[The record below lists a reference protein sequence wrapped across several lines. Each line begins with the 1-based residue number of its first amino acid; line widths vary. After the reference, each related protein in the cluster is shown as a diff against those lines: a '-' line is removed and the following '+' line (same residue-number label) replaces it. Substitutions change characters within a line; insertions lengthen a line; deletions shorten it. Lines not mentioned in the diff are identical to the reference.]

1 MQCIYDTT
9 PIKHYTFSPGVKIPI
24 LPYEEFRKCDP
35 DYVLLFAWNHF
46 KEIQEK
52 EKDFI
57 VGDKKWILY
66 IPKVMVI

>member
-1 MQCIYDTT
+1 
-9 PIKHYTFSPGVKIPI
+9 
-24 LPYEEFRKCDP
+24 
-35 DYVLLFAWNHF
+35 LFAWNHF

-57 VGDKKWILY
+57 FGDKKWILY